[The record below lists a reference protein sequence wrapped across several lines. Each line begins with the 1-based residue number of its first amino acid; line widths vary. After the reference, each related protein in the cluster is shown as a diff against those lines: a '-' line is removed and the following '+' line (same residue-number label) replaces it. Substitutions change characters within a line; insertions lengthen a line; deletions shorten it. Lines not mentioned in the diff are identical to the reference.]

1 MRQIVVTGVALM
13 AFSSLALAEDKEL
26 DGTWVAVSATQNGKK
41 VSDDLAKSAKLVFGD
56 GEYTAS
62 LGDIVESGTYK
73 IDRTKKPNT
82 IEMIAS
88 GKQKKKKGNS
98 NPAIIDVNGDTLTF
112 CANLETMQT
121 PKDFTSTAENK
132 NFLIVYKRMK

>member
-1 MRQIVVTGVALM
+1 MRQLIVTGAVLT

-26 DGTWVAVSATQNGKK
+26 DGTLIAVSAVQNGKK
-41 VSDDLAKSAKLVFGD
+41 VSDDFVKSAKLVFGD
-56 GEYTAS
+56 GKYTAS
-62 LGDIVESGTYK
+62 LGDIVESGAYK

-88 GKQKKKKGNS
+88 GKQKKKKGNTP
-98 NPAIIDVNGDTLTF
+98 PAIIDVNGDTLTF

-132 NFLIVYKRMK
+132 NFLVIYKRMK

>member
-1 MRQIVVTGVALM
+1 MKQIIVIGVILM

-26 DGTWVAVSATQNGKK
+26 DGTWIAVSATQNGEKA
-41 VSDDLAKSAKLVFGD
+41 SDDLVKSAKLVFGD
-56 GEYTAS
+56 GKYTAS
-62 LGDIVESGTYK
+62 LGEIVESGVYK

-82 IEMIAS
+82 IEMIAG
-88 GKQKKKKGNS
+88 GKPKKKKGNTP
-98 NPAIIDVNGDTLTF
+98 PAIIEVNGDSLAF

-132 NFLIVYKRMK
+132 NFVVIYKRMK